1 MKCTTNHEDWTEMLA
16 TCMEKRTLHE
26 LKKTQLESAPNANG
40 LLGVVV
46 CGPLQGNIFSI
57 LSSISSFDLG

>member
-1 MKCTTNHEDWTEMLA
+1 MLA

-26 LKKTQLESAPNANG
+26 LKKNQLESAPNANG

>member
-1 MKCTTNHEDWTEMLA
+1 MQEGRSMN
-16 TCMEKRTLHE
+16 

-46 CGPLQGNIFSI
+46 CVPLQGNICSI
-57 LSSISSFDLG
+57 LSGISSFDLG